1 MSEMELRLPYQ
12 TSASD
17 RSARAI
23 REIQDLYNRF
33 LVRLPTQSKV
43 QLFDTDPVK
52 PLNDPATMMFGIIH
66 NISQRLQFFF
76 SSNVLK
82 ARNLIEGLA
91 WALADGNYL
100 VWTLVAR
107 SLLEHSAVLSKYL
120 SSLDSLGVEAEER
133 TLLELEGINDCLYKY
148 MHGTRFHWDALLRG
162 EWDEL
167 QKKFDPPTEES
178 ALNVLTAIDHSIKL
192 RPALSANRI
201 WYDMLS
207 DFAHP
212 NKASH
217 TLYVGLVNTDERG
230 EMIMTE
236 LDVQPKTPVAR
247 AEFIL
252 RWTLPAVVVNAGSIE
267 GSLRRLAPIVRLWSA
282 RTEGTVDVLAQGKFR
297 FTPGDDKA

>member
-1 MSEMELRLPYQ
+1 MSELKLRLPYG

-17 RSARAI
+17 PSARAI
-23 REIQDLYNRF
+23 HEIQDLYNKF
-33 LVRLPTQSKV
+33 LVHLPTQSKV
-43 QLFDTDPVK
+43 RLVDPDPAK
-52 PLNDPATMMFGIIH
+52 PLNDPETLMFGVVY
-66 NISQRLQFFF
+66 NISQRLQFLF

-91 WALADGNYL
+91 WAIADGNYL

-120 SSLDSLGVEAEER
+120 SSLEALGIEAEER
-133 TLLELEGINDCLYKY
+133 TLVDLQGINDCLYKY
-148 MHGTRFHWDALLRG
+148 TNGTRFHWDALLRG
-162 EWDEL
+162 EWAEL
-167 QKKFDPPTEES
+167 QKKFDPPTEDS

-201 WYDMLS
+201 WYEMLS

-217 TLYVGLVNTDERG
+217 SFYLGLATAEERG
-230 EMIMTE
+230 SVIMTE
-236 LDVQPKTPVAR
+236 LDVEPATPAGR

-252 RWTLPAVVVNAGSIE
+252 RCTLPAVVVNAGSIE
-267 GSLRRLAPIVRLWSA
+267 GSLRRLMPIVRLWSA
-282 RTEGTVDVLAQGKFR
+282 RCEGSVDVLEQGRVR
-297 FTPGDDKA
+297 FTPVDDEA